1 MELPECGLYNRILTS
16 DHFDSI
22 VLLEALV
29 HGQQSQIL
37 RSL

>member
-1 MELPECGLYNRILTS
+1 MELPECSLYNRILTS

-22 VLLEALV
+22 VLEASV